1 MSLRIRPAVL
11 HSEARR
17 AARCRDGC
25 CALCAVRCLR
35 ACRIMLVCPACH
47 QSLTYSRGRL
57 ESIHGVQARSLERFV
72 LITQVVAQA
81 VVSPPSIPEARRFDA
96 VLVCAAPRASPRAS
110 RHHHFLGCHFTEQGA
125 TAWASPWLDLCN
137 SGVRGPLCDIRIP
150 SGSCWRALLNG
161 VHEQACMDRA
171 GSRVCA
177 PPVATYSAWLQ
188 KMRVLSTLASPVGVR
203 ACE

>member
-1 MSLRIRPAVL
+1 MA
-11 HSEARR
+11 
-17 AARCRDGC
+17 AARCAP
-25 CALCAVRCLR
+25 CAAFVPAASCSYALR
-35 ACRIMLVCPACH
+35 AINE
-47 QSLTYSRGRL
+47 SLTYSRGRL

-72 LITQVVAQA
+72 LIAQVVAQA

-110 RHHHFLGCHFTEQGA
+110 RHHHFLGCHFTEQDA

-137 SGVRGPLCDIRIP
+137 SGVRGPLCDIPIP

-161 VHEQACMDRA
+161 VHDQACMDRA

-177 PPVATYSAWLQ
+177 LPVATYSAWLQ